1 MMPSQVD
8 RASVGCCKAEIHT
21 AESSGCD
28 LDTISFCG
36 VSVNCEAVLG
46 RIDNNTPYDVGLTL
60 WTPAAAEI
68 AKVAVNIATM
78 MTLYIYH
85 CI

>member
-8 RASVGCCKAEIHT
+8 RASVGCCKTEIHT

-28 LDTISFCG
+28 LDRVPFSR
-36 VSVNCEAVLG
+36 VSVNREAVLG
-46 RIDNNTPYDVGLTL
+46 RIDNHPPYDVGLTL

-68 AKVAVNIATM
+68 TKVAVNVATVM
-78 MTLYIYH
+78 ALYIYN

>member
-28 LDTISFCG
+28 LDRVPFSR
-36 VSVNCEAVLG
+36 VSINCEAVLG
-46 RIDNNTPYDVGLTL
+46 RIDNNTPYDIRLTL
-60 WTPAAAEI
+60 RAPATAEI
-68 AKVAVNIATM
+68 TKVAVNVATVM
-78 MTLYIYH
+78 ALYIYH